1 VVLTAGAVPAV
12 PEVSEADLAALADSA
27 AAVRAAVEP
36 EEVFNMIILK
46 SLLFIVWN
54 VAIGLT
60 IIELV
65 RWILFN
71 RKSRFIFGMHI
82 PLTPGFVIAKR
93 DWVFNKVRAILHD
106 YLDQADKEYYTYGY
120 LAKWEKLVYETI
132 LEKTGFVD
140 EWKFMPHSWKEK
152 IKTKLASIAQ
162 DIARKILRKVIP
174 SLIEQLQVEHRI
186 DDFDE
191 QISSKV
197 IRQYYNQYVHK
208 YLIYFFMAV
217 NFLVGITNMILYLI
231 IA

>member
-1 VVLTAGAVPAV
+1 M
-12 PEVSEADLAALADSA
+12 ADSA
-27 AAVRAAVEP
+27 EAVQAAVVP
-36 EEVFNMIILK
+36 EEVFNMIFLK

-54 VAIGLT
+54 VAIGLL

-106 YLDQADKEYYTYGY
+106 YLDQADKEYDTYGY

-197 IRQYYNQYVHK
+197 IRQYYNRYVHK

-217 NFLVGITNMILYLI
+217 NFLVGVTNMILYLI

>member
-1 VVLTAGAVPAV
+1 V
-12 PEVSEADLAALADSA
+12 VSEADLAGLADSA
-27 AAVRAAVEP
+27 EAVQAAVVP
-36 EEVFNMIILK
+36 EEVFNMIFLK

-54 VAIGLT
+54 VAIGLM

-106 YLDQADKEYYTYGY
+106 YLDQVDKEYDSFGY
-120 LAKWEKLVYETI
+120 LSNWEKLVYDTVMG
-132 LEKTGFVD
+132 KAGFVD
-140 EWKFMPHSWKEK
+140 EWKFLPHSWREK
-152 IKTKLASIAQ
+152 LKQKFAEISSE
-162 DIARKILRKVIP
+162 IARKVLRKVLP

-217 NFLVGITNMILYLI
+217 NFLVGVTNMILYLI